1 MEVRKTIIKSQY
13 NPGEQRLSEGE
24 ENYHRVIE
32 YAREGIAI
40 QVAGTIVYVNHK
52 LLEMLGYQ
60 DATQLIGQAAAELTE
75 PARREISIELETSM
89 LIESTELFSIE
100 DVYLCQDGTFL
111 PVEVSVIP
119 ISYQGAPAVQI
130 IARDISERKKV
141 EAEIWEYQ
149 DMLKRLSSDLILSE
163 EAQRRNLAI
172 VLHDHL
178 GQSLAMAKIKMDG
191 ILGNI
196 QDENLKSKLQ
206 AIHQDISNAVKQT
219 RSLTYELSPPV
230 LHELGLIV
238 ALEWRLEKFS
248 EETKMQT
255 SINKNVDHVDLR
267 NEQSVI
273 LFRSVDEILKN
284 IIKHAEASA
293 VNILVLITK
302 YALTVEVEDN
312 GKGFD
317 TSLLGPQRRNTGS
330 FGLFSIKER
339 IEYLGGVLEI
349 TSKIGRGT
357 IVTLNVPVSLEGEQ
371 WP

>member
-1 MEVRKTIIKSQY
+1 
-13 NPGEQRLSEGE
+13 
-24 ENYHRVIE
+24 
-32 YAREGIAI
+32 
-40 QVAGTIVYVNHK
+40 
-52 LLEMLGYQ
+52 MLGYQ
-60 DATQLIGQAAAELTE
+60 QADQLLGRLAAELVE
-75 PARREISIELETSM
+75 PARREISKELEAAM
-89 LIESTELFSIE
+89 LTESEELFSIE
-100 DVYLCQDGTFL
+100 DVYLCQNGNLL
-111 PVEVSVIP
+111 PVEVSASP
-119 ISYQGAPAVQI
+119 IQYQGSPAVQL

-149 DMLKRLSSDLILSE
+149 DMLKRLSSDLVLAE

-191 ILGNI
+191 ILSTI
-196 QDENLKSKLQ
+196 QDQNLKTKLLAVQ
-206 AIHQDISNAVKQT
+206 SDISDAVKQT

-248 EETKMQT
+248 ETTQIKSSYE
-255 SINKNVDHVDLR
+255 KNIDHVELR

-273 LFRSVDEILKN
+273 LFRSVDEVLKN
-284 IIKHAEASA
+284 IIKHAEASI
-293 VNILVLITK
+293 VLVTVQATK
-302 YALTVEVEDN
+302 YSLMVKIQDN

-317 TSLLGPQRRNTGS
+317 INILNPTQRKSGS

-349 TSKIGRGT
+349 KSEKGSGT
-357 IVTLNVPVSLEGEQ
+357 VITFHVPVSLEGTQ
-371 WP
+371 WL